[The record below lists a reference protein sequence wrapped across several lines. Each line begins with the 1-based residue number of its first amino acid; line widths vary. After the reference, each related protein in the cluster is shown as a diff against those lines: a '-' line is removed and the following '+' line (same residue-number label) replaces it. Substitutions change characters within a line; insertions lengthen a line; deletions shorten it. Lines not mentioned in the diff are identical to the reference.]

1 MPTQVLSIHSLQ
13 NHAAIFTK
21 MLLKDTLL
29 EIVAD
34 LIGTKDILLHHTKAH
49 VKPPGKGSPFP
60 MHQVNL
66 KRKSKLFPYKI
77 ISAIYKH

>member
-1 MPTQVLSIHSLQ
+1 
-13 NHAAIFTK
+13 

-29 EIVAD
+29 EMVAD

-60 MHQVNL
+60 MHQVNFFL
-66 KRKSKLFPYKI
+66 IFPSIFPY
-77 ISAIYKH
+77 S